1 MKLFNF
7 AAICS
12 ALPSQ
17 NSTNNRIDY
26 NGYKVLTANWTE
38 VSLSSEVE
46 KILVSKAADI
56 WSNPE
61 DIFENKSVEVMV
73 SAELATE
80 FKLLLRYGYLGYQ
93 IIFVISVTISLISEI
108 GVTLDEKIADVGELI
123 EEQKRLKKS
132 KMAESPTTFAYD
144 VYYDY
149 DEVSPSPNL
158 VSVNMTTLFGQ
169 LIN

>member
-73 SAELATE
+73 SGEFATE
-80 FKLLLRYGYLGYQ
+80 FKLLLRYVYLGNQ
-93 IIFVISVTISLISEI
+93 IRNFCHYIS
-108 GVTLDEKIADVGELI
+108 DK
-123 EEQKRLKKS
+123 
-132 KMAESPTTFAYD
+132 
-144 VYYDY
+144 
-149 DEVSPSPNL
+149 
-158 VSVNMTTLFGQ
+158 
-169 LIN
+169 